1 MNEVIKDTEGMISGM
16 APVLDA
22 DRWVFCTT
30 TDQAL
35 AAQTAPLALAFF
47 EEDEGRSFILLAQIA
62 TDLGYEA
69 ELPMARITLSV
80 HSALDGVGLTAAVS
94 GLLANNAIPCNMVAA
109 FHHDHVF
116 VPVDQAERAMQLLQA
131 LAGGEPAK

>member
-1 MNEVIKDTEGMISGM
+1 
-16 APVLDA
+16 
-22 DRWVFCTT
+22 
-30 TDQAL
+30 
-35 AAQTAPLALAFF
+35 
-47 EEDEGRSFILLAQIA
+47 QIA